1 MKKKKACE
9 VVAKYDRVGFTSTTV
24 FRAARTSLLLSGFR
38 VVRDH
43 SLNNVNADFFQ
54 APYGRACELSN
65 EDTGTRVFVKYRPRF
80 RNLAPMRIDVA
91 PDDVRGL
98 RRPELETILQ
108 SFAPYS
114 LRSIEIA
121 LDFARKRR

>member
-1 MKKKKACE
+1 MRKKGTYD
-9 VVAKYDRVGFTSTTV
+9 VVAKLDRIGFKSSSTLQ
-24 FRAARTSLLLSGFR
+24 AARLLLSGFR

-43 SLNNVNADFFQ
+43 SFNNANANFFQ

-65 EDTGTRVFVKYRPRF
+65 EDTGTRIFVKYQPRF
-80 RNLAPMRIDVA
+80 RRLAPMRIDVV

-108 SFAPYS
+108 SFAPS
-114 LRSIEIA
+114 RLRSIEVA
-121 LDFARKRR
+121 LDFGRKGR